1 MMEILKFYTDTCM
14 PCKVIGKMLDKLEEV
29 KVISINAVADENIEL
44 VSEYNIFSTPTL
56 VFIKEGKE
64 VGRIIGMTTE
74 SKIKAI
80 LEENDTP

>member
-14 PCKVIGKMLDKLEEV
+14 PCKVVGKILDKLEGV
-29 KVISINAVADENIEL
+29 KVTPINAVADENIEL
-44 VSEYNIFSTPTL
+44 VSEYNVFSTPTL

-64 VGRIIGMTTE
+64 VGRITGMTTE

-80 LEENDTP
+80 LEENV

>member
-14 PCKVIGKMLDKLEEV
+14 PCKVVGKMLDKLEGI
-29 KVISINAVADENIEL
+29 KVTPVNAVADENIEL
-44 VSEYNIFSTPTL
+44 VSEYNVFSTPTL

-64 VGRIIGMTTE
+64 VGRITGMTTE

-80 LEENDTP
+80 LEENV

>member
-14 PCKVIGKMLDKLEEV
+14 PCKVVGKMLDKLEGV
-29 KVISINAVADENIEL
+29 KVTPVNAVADENIEL

-64 VGRIIGMTTE
+64 VGRITGMTTE

-80 LEENDTP
+80 LEENV

>member
-1 MMEILKFYTDTCM
+1 MEILKFYTDTCM
-14 PCKVIGKMLDKLEEV
+14 PCKVIGKILDKLEGV
-29 KVISINAVADENIEL
+29 KVTPINAIADENIEL

-64 VGRIIGMTTE
+64 VGRITGMTTE

-80 LEENDTP
+80 LEENEK